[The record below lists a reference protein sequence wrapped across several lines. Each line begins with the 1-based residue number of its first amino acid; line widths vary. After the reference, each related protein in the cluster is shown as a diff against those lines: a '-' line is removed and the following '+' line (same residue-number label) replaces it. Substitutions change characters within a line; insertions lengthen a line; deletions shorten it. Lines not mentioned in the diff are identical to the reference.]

1 MGSAIL
7 AAPATCYIARVQGVQ
22 SFGLL
27 AFSSLFSVINP
38 ISAAPIFVSM
48 TGGDPASRRRAAF
61 RACFAALIVLA
72 VFAAAGGF
80 LFAFFGITVPAFQIA
95 GGLLFA
101 IMSFREMQEGERV
114 APGDVAKE
122 DPSVVPLGI
131 PVIAGPGAITTVV
144 VLVGQAPDAVRRLAL
159 AGAIGVNILL
169 TLLILLA
176 APAIVGWIG
185 ATGQRI
191 VAKVMGLIT
200 AVIGIQ
206 FIING
211 VSTVLTE
218 ILRATHA

>member
-1 MGSAIL
+1 M
-7 AAPATCYIARVQGVQ
+7 QGVQ

-48 TGGDPASRRRAAF
+48 TRNDPASRRRAAV
-61 RACFAALIVLA
+61 RACLASLIVLA
-72 VFAAAGGF
+72 VFGAAGGF
-80 LFAFFGITVPAFQIA
+80 LFGFFGITVPAFQIA

-114 APGDVAKE
+114 PPGNLEKE

-144 VLVGQAPDAVRRLAL
+144 VLVGQAPDAVRRLQL
-159 AGAIGVNILL
+159 AAAIGINIVL
-169 TLLILLA
+169 TLMILLA
-176 APAIVGWIG
+176 APAVVAWIG

-218 ILRATHA
+218 ILKATHT

>member
-1 MGSAIL
+1 L
-7 AAPATCYIARVQGVQ
+7 AVPAGVQ

-48 TGGDPASRRRAAF
+48 TGSDPAGRRRAAV
-61 RACFAALIVLA
+61 RACLASLIVLA

-101 IMSFREMQEGERV
+101 IMSFREMQDGKRVPPGSVER
-114 APGDVAKE
+114 E

-218 ILRATHA
+218 ILKATRA